1 MKYKTELKKRIEK
14 LYPTIRLGTIELVG
28 DSFSIEI
35 EDAGIN
41 LRQLEHELRERLSM
55 PGLLLTPRGE

>member
-1 MKYKTELKKRIEK
+1 MIRI
-14 LYPTIRLGTIELVG
+14 GTIELVG